1 MDLQVEGIDCN
12 NKNLILGLN
21 SRGLKPY
28 LNNHHKGVL
37 NVFIAMD
44 HIWEKIVQDCLK
56 MEGATN
62 VTSQGI

>member
-44 HIWEKIVQDCLK
+44 HI
-56 MEGATN
+56 
-62 VTSQGI
+62 